1 MNTAG
6 LTDSQTAQIARQMAL
21 NTKPIFSFDEAA
33 TFLDCS
39 KSFLYKLTA
48 QKIVPFYRPSGKMIF
63 FEREDLENWVKS
75 NRIATA
81 QEIEDKAQHLANK
94 KGGRL

>member
-1 MNTAG
+1 MQTG
-6 LTDSQTAQIARQMAL
+6 LTDSQTAQIARVVAIS
-21 NTKPIFSFDEAA
+21 TKPLISFDEAA
-33 TFLDCS
+33 LYIDCS
-39 KSFLYKLTA
+39 KSFLYKVTS
-48 QKIVPFYRPSGKMIF
+48 QKLVPFYRPSGKMIYF
-63 FEREDLENWVKS
+63 DRVELENWVKS